1 MLKQETGKL
10 KEGNKLHKYKID
22 IKNKVKRQAQVQVVV
37 KPDVSD
43 EEIDDIMKSEG
54 GRDAMYKQSILAGGI
69 NDEIKTTYAN
79 VAGRVPRRF

>member
-1 MLKQETGKL
+1 
-10 KEGNKLHKYKID
+10 
-22 IKNKVKRQAQVQVVV
+22 VVV

-79 VAGRVPRRF
+79 VTGRVPRRF